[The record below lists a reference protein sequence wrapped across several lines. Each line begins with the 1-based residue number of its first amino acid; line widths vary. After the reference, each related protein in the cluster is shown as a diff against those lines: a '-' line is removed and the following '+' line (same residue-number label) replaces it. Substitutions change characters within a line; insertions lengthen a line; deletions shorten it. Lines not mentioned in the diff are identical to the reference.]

1 MQNTDGYNCFVLNCQ
16 NRRGGGIAIY
26 VGVFRQSERSDFSA
40 ATPNYKI
47 LTLKIGNEV
56 VYRLPKGNAEL
67 CLNFFNKL
75 LDDALVN
82 KFHFTCGGDF
92 NIINVSEDKDRT

>member
-1 MQNTDGYNCFVLNCQ
+1 MQNTDGYNYFVLNCQ
-16 NRRGGGIAIY
+16 NRRDGGVAIY
-26 VGVFRQSERSDFSA
+26 VVFRQCERLDFCA
-40 ATPNYKI
+40 ATTNYEI
-47 LTLKIGNEV
+47 LTLNIGNEV

-92 NIINVSEDKDRT
+92 NINVSEDKDRT